1 MAKQKTSSLLE
12 ASAALAES
20 KSSTPVLN
28 AVSEGFGKAIK
39 MVEEEQQRIQDTVN
53 DYMGDLKTDIDF
65 TTLDPAMEKQVRN
78 YLLDG
83 KQEYSKMANELAKIK
98 DASDPRYQELVD
110 GMNEIQQGY
119 STLAGELTSYNQ
131 NKITTADQVRSG
143 LFSKGTDQLGRIT
156 SVYGLDGTKPAI
168 SIDKGHLNFAI
179 GGENIEYAKMKALPG
194 IATEAAGTILDAQ
207 VEFSKRGTP
216 ITPQEKSR
224 YARTIEDT
232 LRDQNT
238 LASILSDYPDE
249 LPLGDLQDKFFT
261 LRKDGKLDAA
271 ALTDIRR
278 EVKDR
283 ILKGYEEAS
292 SIGVKAY
299 EDKLKATGGGKSG
312 TSSAEMQEKAAMW
325 NAATTAYKN
334 NLPFTIE
341 NIAGEIIRFA
351 EPIKAPNG
359 DIVYTKLVLD
369 KENGVFIPAEAE
381 QDFGKLGIGNKKQS
395 AAKGTHAWTLP
406 EIQAEFGYQF

>member
-1 MAKQKTSSLLE
+1 MAKQKTSSLLQ

-20 KSSTPVLN
+20 KSSTPVLT
-28 AVSEGFGKAIK
+28 AVGEGFGKAIK

-53 DYMGDLKTDIDF
+53 DHMGDLKTDIDF

-156 SVYGLDGTKPAI
+156 SVYGLDGTKPTVR
-168 SIDKGHLNFAI
+168 IDKGHLNFTI

-194 IATEAAGTILDAQ
+194 VATKAAATILDAQ

-224 YARTIEDT
+224 YARIIEDT

-249 LPLGDLQDKFFT
+249 LPLADLQDKFFT

-299 EDKLKATGGGKSG
+299 EDKIRATGDGNDGNSGNKMSDIIKQMQIVQDYYNLGTGVGAIDLTADDLKFVLGGATNPVSVVYKPDNKDAPWEVTRKTLDENG
-312 TSSAEMQEKAAMW
+312 MLSAEVIKYRSIEDILSR
-325 NAATTAYKN
+325 TTILN
-334 NLPFTIE
+334 
-341 NIAGEIIRFA
+341 
-351 EPIKAPNG
+351 
-359 DIVYTKLVLD
+359 
-369 KENGVFIPAEAE
+369 
-381 QDFGKLGIGNKKQS
+381 
-395 AAKGTHAWTLP
+395 
-406 EIQAEFGYQF
+406 